1 MEEKIETNNQTSSK
15 KERFLIVGE
24 YKIDL
29 TKWIDIN
36 EIKKQVSIKKILEFY
51 GIAPV
56 RKIKDDQYIALSPFS
71 DDKNKPSLSYNIMM
85 NAFYCFESKTKGN
98 IFDFVMAMN
107 PEIKDLR
114 TAGLFIDQIIKNHNE
129 IKQVDNL
136 GGETYNKLDGI
147 FNANKKPDK
156 IEKPKENSILNLDL
170 SDKIKKDHPFL
181 IKEKQFKPETIEYF
195 NIGYIGQG
203 SMKTRI
209 IYPIHNIKGELIAYT
224 GRATRLQEIQTG
236 FKWKFPTNF
245 HKDIEVYN
253 LHRFYLDEKLHNNVK
268 ETGLII
274 TQGINDVVYLKDRAG
289 IEAVSIMG
297 TEITEEQKRKILEIT
312 DKLIFFFDESE
323 NGYILLK
330 KCLSLF
336 LKDAFIKP
344 TFND

>member
-1 MEEKIETNNQTSSK
+1 
-15 KERFLIVGE
+15 
-24 YKIDL
+24 
-29 TKWIDIN
+29 
-36 EIKKQVSIKKILEFY
+36 
-51 GIAPV
+51 
-56 RKIKDDQYIALSPFS
+56 
-71 DDKNKPSLSYNIMM
+71 
-85 NAFYCFESKTKGN
+85 
-98 IFDFVMAMN
+98 
-107 PEIKDLR
+107 
-114 TAGLFIDQIIKNHNE
+114 
-129 IKQVDNL
+129 
-136 GGETYNKLDGI
+136 
-147 FNANKKPDK
+147 
-156 IEKPKENSILNLDL
+156 
-170 SDKIKKDHPFL
+170 
-181 IKEKQFKPETIEYF
+181 
-195 NIGYIGQG
+195 
-203 SMKTRI
+203 MKTRI